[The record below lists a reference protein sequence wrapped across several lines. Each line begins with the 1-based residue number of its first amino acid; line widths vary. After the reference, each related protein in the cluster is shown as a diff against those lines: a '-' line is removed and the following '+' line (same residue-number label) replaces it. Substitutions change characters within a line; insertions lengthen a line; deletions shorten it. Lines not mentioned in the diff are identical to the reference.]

1 MGRRDRER
9 RLGLNCG
16 MQVKMK
22 LATSNTRRKVGVVV
36 LSTAALAIG
45 FGVWQLGT
53 MTSRACRE
61 PSYSDQVNTA
71 GDGEY
76 FPSNYRVARQRFLDA
91 ARAAGGWIESIQNP
105 HRGPDDGPLFMDVV
119 SLGSEDA
126 AATLVVSSGTHGV
139 EGFAGSGIQTRLLR
153 DGIAS
158 RLPSD
163 LNLLMIHGINPYG
176 MAHLRRF
183 TEDNV
188 DLNRNFRDHS
198 LPHPDNAA
206 YVALADA
213 LGPTSISFWSEVAS
227 WSRLLW
233 FRLTAGK
240 AEAQAALSKGQY
252 SHPQGLFYGGTFDTW
267 SNVTI
272 RSVVPRYL
280 AGANRVVIVD
290 IHTGLGEYRNAE
302 IILNSPDHSPE
313 YQRALAIWGPELTRT
328 TVTGESVSPHLKASL
343 KLALPRLLPAAEVT
357 AVSLEFGTLPVLEV
371 LKALRA
377 ENWLHHHGGSDHPR
391 AKELKTCLLRAFHPG
406 TQDWEAAVW
415 EQGKHVIERV
425 PWRA

>member
-1 MGRRDRER
+1 
-9 RLGLNCG
+9 
-16 MQVKMK
+16 MK
-22 LATSNTRRKVGVVV
+22 LTMFNTKLKVGAV
-36 LSTAALAIG
+36 LMSTAALATG
-45 FGVWQLGT
+45 FGLWQLGT

-61 PSYSDQVNTA
+61 PHTPPQLRTA

-76 FPSNYRVARQRFLDA
+76 FPSSYRVARQRFLDA
-91 ARAAGGWIESIQNP
+91 ARAAGGRIESIQNP
-105 HRGPDDGPLFMDVV
+105 HRGPDEGSLFMDIV

-126 AATLVVSSGTHGV
+126 AGTLVVSSGTHGV

-153 DGIAS
+153 EGITS
-158 RLPSD
+158 RLPQD
-163 LNLLMIHGINPYG
+163 MNLLMIHGINPYG

-198 LPHPDNAA
+198 LLHPSNAA

-233 FRLTAGK
+233 FRVTAGK
-240 AEAQAALSKGQY
+240 AKAQAALSEGQC

-267 SNVTI
+267 SNVSI
-272 RSVVPRYL
+272 RSVIRRYL
-280 AGANRVVIVD
+280 VGANRVVIVD
-290 IHTGLGEYRNAE
+290 IHTGLGEYGNAE

-313 YQRALAIWGPELTRT
+313 YRRALAIWGPELTRT
-328 TVTGESVSPHLKASL
+328 TVTGESVSPHLEASL
-343 KLALPRLLPAAEVT
+343 KLAFPRLLPTAEVT
-357 AVSLEFGTLPVLEV
+357 AVSLEFGTLPPLEV

-391 AKELKTCLLRAFHPG
+391 AEELKTCLLRAFHPG
-406 TQDWEAAVW
+406 TQEWEASVW
-415 EQGKHVIERV
+415 EQGRDVIGHALVSLRL
-425 PWRA
+425 

>member
-1 MGRRDRER
+1 MT
-9 RLGLNCG
+9 
-16 MQVKMK
+16 VT
-22 LATSNTRRKVGVVV
+22 ASNTRLTVGVVV

-45 FGVWQLGT
+45 LSVWQLGT

-61 PSYSDQVNTA
+61 PSYPVEVRTA
-71 GDGEY
+71 GEGGH

-91 ARAAGGWIESIQNP
+91 ARAAGGSIESIQNP

-126 AATLVVSSGTHGV
+126 TATLVVSSGTHGV

-158 RLPSD
+158 RLASN

-188 DLNRNFRDHS
+188 DLNRNFLDHS
-198 LPHPDNAA
+198 LPHPDNPA
-206 YVALADA
+206 YVALADG

-233 FRLTAGK
+233 FRVSAGK
-240 AEAQAALSKGQY
+240 DEAQAALSKGQY
-252 SHPQGLFYGGTFDTW
+252 SHPQGLFNGGTFDTW
-267 SNVTI
+267 SNLTI
-272 RSVVPRYL
+272 RSVVSRYL
-280 AGANRVVIVD
+280 AGASCVVIVD
-290 IHTGLGEYRNAE
+290 IHTGLGEYGNAE
-302 IILNSPDHSPE
+302 IILNSRDDSPE
-313 YQRALAIWGPELTRT
+313 YQRALAIWGPELTKT

-343 KLALPRLLPAAEVT
+343 KLALPRELQGREVT
-357 AVSLEFGTLPVLEV
+357 AVSLEFGTLPPLEV
-371 LKALRA
+371 LKTLRA

-391 AKELKTCLLRAFHPG
+391 AEELKTCVSRAFHPDSP
-406 TQDWEAAVW
+406 DWEASVW
-415 EQGKHVIERV
+415 EQGKDVIERALASL
-425 PWRA
+425 RS